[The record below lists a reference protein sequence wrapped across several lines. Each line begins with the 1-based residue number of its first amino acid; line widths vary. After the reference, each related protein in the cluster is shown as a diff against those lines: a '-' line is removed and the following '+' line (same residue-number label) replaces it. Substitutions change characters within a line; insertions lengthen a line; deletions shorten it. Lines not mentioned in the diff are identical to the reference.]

1 MENCQR
7 HHNFGGMSMPLP
19 RIRQLVFA
27 SNDASDISLLQDVLG
42 LGDGY
47 VDPGVGEFGLT
58 NGVFSLGDQFLEVVV
73 PVETGTAAGRFM
85 DRTGGL
91 GGYMAIF
98 QTDDLD
104 QVRHRADALKIR
116 RVWNIDLP
124 EISASHLHPAD
135 IGAAIVSIDEARPAS
150 AWRWGGPNWRET
162 SRHGRLVGLTIIAR
176 APENLSQAW
185 GEVLGVTPRAQGHD
199 IWDIELDQ
207 GTVRVMPG
215 DRDYLSLY
223 ELEHPD
229 PLACLARAQAHGLK
243 CRSDAFTFAG
253 VTVLLKPIDPDA

>member
-1 MENCQR
+1 MT
-7 HHNFGGMSMPLP
+7 LP

-27 SNDASDISLLQDVLG
+27 SNDASDIPLLQDILG

-58 NGVFSLGDQFLEVVV
+58 NGVFSLGDQFLEIVV

-85 DRTGGL
+85 DRSGGL

-98 QTDDLD
+98 QTDDLE
-104 QVRHRADALKIR
+104 QVRNRADALKIR

-135 IGAAIVSIDEARPAS
+135 IGAAIVSIDEARPPM
-150 AWRWGGPNWRET
+150 AWRWGGPDWRDT
-162 SRHGRLVGLTIIAR
+162 SRPGKLVRLTITAR
-176 APENLSQAW
+176 APEHLSAAW
-185 GEVLGVTPRAQGHD
+185 GEVLGVPARAQGHD
-199 IWDIELDQ
+199 IWEIELDQ
-207 GTVRVMPG
+207 GAIRVIPG

-229 PLACLARAQAHGLK
+229 PQACLSRAQARGLQ
-243 CRSDAFTFAG
+243 CTSDAFTFAG